1 MAVAAWCGAAPPVAP
16 PRPVLKLLRLGVVV
30 DAAVSL
36 LPARQLLRLA
46 VGGVVLPSSHW
57 LQLACL
63 LIGQGSSARVG
74 GTRSREQR
82 RPAALLASC
91 VEKKNKEEGKGCNTQ
106 EQRTVR
112 KGAADGPPEVTPR
125 YLPPC
130 GTWLSYLPPPSIHS
144 VPKRAELDRSP
155 RRRPLPSISL
165 LRPSYLDSL
174 REYLP

>member
-16 PRPVLKLLRLGVVV
+16 PRPVLFTLLRLGVVV

-36 LPARQLLRLA
+36 LPARQLPRLA

-82 RPAALLASC
+82 RPVALLASC
-91 VEKKNKEEGKGCNTQ
+91 VEKKNKEEGEGAAGCCLLAVEKEGAGTSSLFARIREIRGGESIGESYWCWDCSSCLLGGVVE
-106 EQRTVR
+106 EQR
-112 KGAADGPPEVTPR
+112 G
-125 YLPPC
+125 
-130 GTWLSYLPPPSIHS
+130 
-144 VPKRAELDRSP
+144 
-155 RRRPLPSISL
+155 
-165 LRPSYLDSL
+165 
-174 REYLP
+174 

>member
-16 PRPVLKLLRLGVVV
+16 PRPVLLTLLRLGVVV

-82 RPAALLASC
+82 RPVALLASC
-91 VEKKNKEEGKGCNTQ
+91 VEKKNKEEA
-106 EQRTVR
+106 E
-112 KGAADGPPEVTPR
+112 GAAGCCLLAVE
-125 YLPPC
+125 
-130 GTWLSYLPPPSIHS
+130 
-144 VPKRAELDRSP
+144 K
-155 RRRPLPSISL
+155 RRRWG
-165 LRPSYLDSL
+165 
-174 REYLP
+174 

>member
-16 PRPVLKLLRLGVVV
+16 PRPVLLTLLRLGVVV

-63 LIGQGSSARVG
+63 LIRQGSSARVG

-82 RPAALLASC
+82 RPVALLASC
-91 VEKKNKEEGKGCNTQ
+91 VEKKNKEEAEGAAGWCLLVVEKEGAGASSLFAQIREIRGGELIGESYWCWDCSSCLLGGVVE
-106 EQRTVR
+106 EQR
-112 KGAADGPPEVTPR
+112 G
-125 YLPPC
+125 
-130 GTWLSYLPPPSIHS
+130 
-144 VPKRAELDRSP
+144 
-155 RRRPLPSISL
+155 
-165 LRPSYLDSL
+165 
-174 REYLP
+174 